1 MKMNTA
7 ALSVSTPVSQNMQG
21 PILATLL
28 AWQSQLPKATLTIAP
43 GASSIKG
50 GSGSDVIDG
59 GWGVSTMIGGAGD
72 DVFIVRNQKDVVV
85 ESHIG
90 KHDTIITY
98 SGYALPAN
106 ITNLVMVGS
115 GSGWLVANN
124 LDDTIVGNAGADTFF
139 AGAGHDTFV
148 AGTGKDTFVIN
159 KGNGSDLISGFKT
172 ASDVVELHGFQLGNF
187 AALKSAMTQS

>member
-43 GASSIKG
+43 GTSSIKG

-90 KHDTIITY
+90 KHDTNITY
-98 SGYALPAN
+98 
-106 ITNLVMVGS
+106 LVMVGS